1 MNSVRSNEPSLK
13 YQRFTPS
20 GCEDIGMRNFVFVP
34 GKISVPLKKQ
44 FFIIPLLEVRCN
56 LLYFAPMPRV
66 IFFAHFF
73 HFQVVPHICDGKFC
87 NLLFLEIIE
96 SWERLNEFQ
105 KWVAFTCVWG
115 RTVSRCKSDRK
126 FILGTVRVI

>member
-1 MNSVRSNEPSLK
+1 MKWTKFE
-13 YQRFTPS
+13 
-20 GCEDIGMRNFVFVP
+20 
-34 GKISVPLKKQ
+34 ISKVYTIRLWGYRDEKFCVCARQNLSSSQKAI
-44 FFIIPLLEVRCN
+44 FIIPLLEVRCN

-66 IFFAHFF
+66 IFSAHFF
-73 HFQVVPHICDGKFC
+73 HFQVVPHICDGKFY